1 MKAEIQENLINFKL
15 SGSTRNVLFLMILIG
30 IVSFVGGFFG
40 LHLEARHPGAGMAF
54 EIEAGSD
61 AEIVETPDDDLT
73 PEPPEPPRPEGGR
86 PKLQR
91 IK

>member
-40 LHLEARHPGAGMAF
+40 LHLEARHPGAH
-54 EIEAGSD
+54 SNPKPQ
-61 AEIVETPDDDLT
+61 TPNI
-73 PEPPEPPRPEGGR
+73 
-86 PKLQR
+86 PKNPLCP
-91 IK
+91 